1 MLFTAITIEQFTGY
15 GIKIRSVKL
24 MDEAAS
30 LPAASSPSN
39 PDNHRN
45 HQFSG

>member
-24 MDEAAS
+24 MDEAAI
-30 LPAASSPSN
+30 PVKM
-39 PDNHRN
+39 
-45 HQFSG
+45 